1 MTNILNLLAELHT
14 AGVRVSLLDNYN
26 PANLLEKADENQQ
39 TVRFRQTVQFYP
51 IPEYTISSAANLN
64 IKFALVGKAVDTLH
78 EKKEYD
84 AVQFKTVS
92 IVKNGK
98 IFKESLNICPD
109 DIQKVRDM
117 GYDVDN
123 NGVIDLTKFDLEDGV
138 DFDNA
143 AFAKSVVEQY
153 IYDAMRTKATRGPKV
168 EVELPAEKAYL
179 IKNGYNPDTGVWQAI
194 ITSTEVRVK
203 NTKTDC
209 FRAIVNGLK
218 TTPSLKDA
226 QNRVAEGKT
235 LNAAAQAIY
244 DLAQTGY
251 NFSDHSLEV
260 NTGKYVLIA
269 RGQQTLRIVEDVIIN
284 GVTFHVEI
292 N

>member
-39 TVRFRQTVQFYP
+39 TVRFRQTVQYYP

-153 IYDAMRTKATRGPKV
+153 ILFIYGACCNVSRKITYKRY
-168 EVELPAEKAYL
+168 YL
-179 IKNGYNPDTGVWQAI
+179 L
-194 ITSTEVRVK
+194 TSEGLSAVSRVILR
-203 NTKTDC
+203 
-209 FRAIVNGLK
+209 RAITEKPVIFVICLNNDKLIPNDLIHCN
-218 TTPSLKDA
+218 TTRNILHKC
-226 QNRVAEGKT
+226 
-235 LNAAAQAIY
+235 I
-244 DLAQTGY
+244 
-251 NFSDHSLEV
+251 
-260 NTGKYVLIA
+260 
-269 RGQQTLRIVEDVIIN
+269 
-284 GVTFHVEI
+284 
-292 N
+292 